1 MNRPSVRGQPAAS
14 MTKVV
19 TRPINLD
26 VEVDRKL
33 AGTGQR
39 VGFKATGAIDR
50 RDFGMN
56 TGYPV
61 ISETVHLIVT
71 TEVVGEP

>member
-1 MNRPSVRGQPAAS
+1 VTGNLTLLG
-14 MTKVV
+14 V
-19 TRPINLD
+19 TRLIDLD

-33 AGTGQR
+33 AGAGQR
-39 VGFKATGAIDR
+39 VGFKATGIIDR

-56 TGYPV
+56 AGSPV
-61 ISETVHLIVT
+61 ISDKVHLIVT

>member
-1 MNRPSVRGQPAAS
+1 VRGQPAAS